1 MERETI
7 SYQLPWF
14 NECNLHSK
22 KLQGGLYS
30 YWVLFDDDDDNNN
43 SRQSDNLT
51 EFQVII
57 GKS

>member
-30 YWVLFDDDDDNNN
+30 YWVLFDDDDNNN

-57 GKS
+57 C